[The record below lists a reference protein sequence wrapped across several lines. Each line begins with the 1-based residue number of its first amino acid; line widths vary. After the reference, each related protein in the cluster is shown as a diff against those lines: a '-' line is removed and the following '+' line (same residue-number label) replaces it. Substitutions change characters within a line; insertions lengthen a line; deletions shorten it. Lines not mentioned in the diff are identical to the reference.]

1 MLAPSD
7 ASFIADAL
15 KAPPFNL
22 ARLTGPSLGE
32 MRPDALRALVRDV
45 LGVVSARFARQSD
58 DAGGSREDPRALCAR
73 ILDFLR
79 AVKYPGAAD
88 ASADPER
95 AARRWLDADAAHVL
109 PALRWVLE
117 NRERCAKRA
126 HVGHFMADVAVPP
139 EFADSP
145 EIREMTTRV
154 RDAQVAFVAAHKE
167 AEATSTASDPGRDP
181 RALARRCSA
190 LELEKEQATQTLTS
204 TRQKVRAK
212 VPDEAARS
220 ELVALAASVR
230 AERSGEDALK
240 RRASDERESARAA
253 DAARQRAAAR
263 LRELRAV
270 LAAGS
275 NPEAVL
281 AQIAEEVDKT
291 RELTRTVLPARIS
304 ERRARLS
311 KVRDAIADPD
321 LASDADLAPLASR
334 VNALADE
341 TRELG
346 EELQRL
352 AKRRDE
358 DAQLR
363 QQAQVAKS
371 VASKTEAARSRRD
384 KAAQRRRQL
393 ERSYEAASGRA
404 EGGGVG
410 GGGNARDNAETDMR
424 SKFEFVKAKLAE
436 YKSLKRVLDAAN
448 AEAAVLARTEAL
460 VDASAEALVSRER
473 AAGVSGL
480 ADARVTLEEVSRR
493 KAALDEEKGAALAD
507 ISATIAEIT
516 RKIAAKKA
524 SLQPKVAEL
533 RAARADAAALE
544 DQLAEKRR
552 LMREEEEKHRGTY
565 ASTEREAKALTKAV
579 REDERD
585 YHLCGVEAALLDA
598 KVRRATARGADA
610 EATEAR
616 MRRAAEEAERDAAEA
631 EARADALGENRG
643 QDLDRVEALKDA
655 YRIVEVK
662 LRVARRD
669 AGAGGYLVSRGAADV
684 FAMR

>member
-45 LGVVSARFARQSD
+45 LGVVSALFARQSD

-410 GGGNARDNAETDMR
+410 GGGDARDDAETDMR
-424 SKFEFVKAKLAE
+424 SKFQFVKAKLAE

-448 AEAAVLARTEAL
+448 AEAAVLARTEAPRG
-460 VDASAEALVSRER
+460 RER
-473 AAGVSGL
+473 GGVGFAGTRRGRL
-480 ADARVTLEEVSRR
+480 RFGRRARDPRGGV
-493 KAALDEEKGAALAD
+493 
-507 ISATIAEIT
+507 
-516 RKIAAKKA
+516 AAKSRA
-524 SLQPKVAEL
+524 RRGEGRGARGHL
-533 RAARADAAALE
+533 RDHRGDHAKDR
-544 DQLAEKRR
+544 
-552 LMREEEEKHRGTY
+552 REEGESAAQGGGTPRRARRRGGARRPT
-565 ASTEREAKALTKAV
+565 RGEAATHARGRGETPRDV
-579 REDERD
+579 RVDGARGEGADEGGPRGRGD
-585 YHLCGVEAALLDA
+585 YHLCGIEAALLDA
-598 KVRRATARGADA
+598 KVRRATAQGADA

-616 MRRAAEEAERDAAEA
+616 RDARRRRRSATRRRLRRARTRSGRTEGRTST
-631 EARADALGENRG
+631 GS
-643 QDLDRVEALKDA
+643 
-655 YRIVEVK
+655 
-662 LRVARRD
+662 RR
-669 AGAGGYLVSRGAADV
+669 SRTRTGSS
-684 FAMR
+684 R